1 MIWLHLLEVFLISM
15 LGYFLFKNAFTISHG
30 LLALQTQSHTIAR
43 GVLFE
48 RLLDTLLASGLGR
61 QQSDH
66 WWKQNWNIFRVLFV
80 ASIPLC
86 ALTGFYLILLFPW
99 MYAIY
104 KYYSLIRSVRLRK
117 YQILKRIPFVLD
129 MLILN
134 LQSGLDF
141 VSSLEELVGMHD
153 AHPLHDEIR
162 ITLQSIHVGE
172 TRTQAFHNL
181 GTRTQ
186 VVELSHLASVIR
198 QSESMGSS
206 LIELL
211 KLQSHEIRHRI
222 FKQAEAEAQK
232 APVKILIPML
242 GCIFPVVFIILFV
255 PIGIQLFNSMK

>member
-1 MIWLHLLEVFLISM
+1 MIWLYALEIFLISM
-15 LGYFLFKNAFTISHG
+15 LGYVLYKNTSSISGSLVALHAHAYTTSRSYLFD
-30 LLALQTQSHTIAR
+30 
-43 GVLFE
+43 
-48 RLLDTLLASGLGR
+48 RLLVTLLASGLGR
-61 QQSDH
+61 HQADH

-80 ASIPLC
+80 LSIPLC
-86 ALTGFYLILLFPW
+86 ALTKFFTILLVPW
-99 MYAIY
+99 MYAFY
-104 KYYSLIRSVRLRK
+104 KYYTLIRNVRLRK

-172 TRTQAFHNL
+172 TRTQAFQNL

-198 QSESMGSS
+198 QSETMGTS

-211 KLQSHEIRHRI
+211 KLLS
-222 FKQAEAEAQK
+222 
-232 APVKILIPML
+232 LIH
-242 GCIFPVVFIILFV
+242 I
-255 PIGIQLFNSMK
+255 